1 MESKLLR
8 QSATDLLEALQRL
21 TPEQRLRAFLSP
33 CRLMREL
40 WEAGRR
46 YRSRSVEPVTAQW
59 FREAAAAGRDRV
71 AD

>member
-21 TPEQRLRAFLSP
+21 RAFLSH